1 MILSVSER
9 TDICAFYADWFYK
22 RIEEGYVQVRNPFYK
37 EQVSTILLDKDHV
50 DAIIFCTKNPIPM
63 MDRLH
68 LLKDFAYQFQ
78 ITITPYLRDI
88 EPNVPSKG
96 TIIQA
101 VKKLSCQIG
110 KERVVIRYDPIL
122 LNPVYT
128 IDHHIK
134 MFDKLCTMLEGY
146 TEKII
151 ISFVDLKKN
160 TLKNS
165 KELKLEEITDEKAY
179 QLAKAFVAITKSHQM
194 QILTCAE
201 KYDFSE
207 LGFLKEGCTSNES
220 LYQLTHVL
228 KKYPRNTKRPL
239 CNCLQTVDISAY
251 NTCLHFCKY
260 CYANYDEE
268 MVRSHYAQ
276 HDPNSPLLI
285 GHLHENDIIKI
296 RKK

>member
-9 TDICAFYADWFYK
+9 TDICAFYADWFYN
-22 RIEEGYVQVRNPFYK
+22 RIKAGYVQVRNPFFP
-37 EQVSTILLDKDHV
+37 EQVSTILLDKEHI

-68 LLKDFAYQFQ
+68 LLKDFDYEFQ
-78 ITITPYLRDI
+78 ITITPYLKDI
-88 EPNVPSKG
+88 EPNVPAKG

-101 VKKLSCQIG
+101 IKKLSTQIG
-110 KERVVIRYDPIL
+110 KERIVIRYDPIL
-122 LNPVYT
+122 LNATYT
-128 IDHHIK
+128 IAHHIK
-134 MFDKLCTMLEGY
+134 MFEKLCTMLEGY

-165 KELKLEEITDEKAY
+165 QDLKLEEITDEKAY
-179 QLAKAFVAITKSHQM
+179 IIAKAFGEITNNHHIS
-194 QILTCAE
+194 ILTCAE
-201 KYDFSE
+201 KYDFTS
-207 LGFLKEGCTSNES
+207 LGFLNEGCTSINS
-220 LYQLTHVL
+220 MYKLTGKVR
-228 KKYPRNTKRPL
+228 KYPRNTKRPL

-260 CYANYDEE
+260 CYANYDETK
-268 MVRSHYAQ
+268 VKQNYLQ
-276 HDPNSPLLI
+276 HNPNSSLLI
-285 GHLHENDIIKI
+285 GEICENDIIKV

>member
-37 EQVSTILLDKDHV
+37 EQVSTILLDRDHI

-78 ITITPYLRDI
+78 VTITPYLKDI
-88 EPNVPSKG
+88 EPHVPAKG

-101 VKKLSCQIG
+101 VKKLSNQIG

-122 LNPVYT
+122 LNPIYT
-128 IDHHIK
+128 IEHHIK
-134 MFDKLCTMLEGY
+134 MFEKLCTMLEGY

-151 ISFVDLKKN
+151 ISFIDLKKN

-165 KELKLEEITDEKAY
+165 YDLNLEEITDEKAW
-179 QLAKAFVAITKSHQM
+179 QIAKAFVTITRKHQM
-194 QILTCAE
+194 QILT
-201 KYDFSE
+201 
-207 LGFLKEGCTSNES
+207 
-220 LYQLTHVL
+220 
-228 KKYPRNTKRPL
+228 
-239 CNCLQTVDISAY
+239 
-251 NTCLHFCKY
+251 
-260 CYANYDEE
+260 
-268 MVRSHYAQ
+268 
-276 HDPNSPLLI
+276 
-285 GHLHENDIIKI
+285 
-296 RKK
+296 

>member
-22 RIEEGYVQVRNPFYK
+22 RIEEGFVQVRNPFYK
-37 EQVSTILLDKDHV
+37 EQVSTILLDKDHI

-63 MDRLH
+63 MDRLD

-78 ITITPYLRDI
+78 VTITPYLKEI
-88 EPNVPSKG
+88 EPHVPSKG
-96 TIIQA
+96 TLIQA
-101 VKKLSCQIG
+101 VKKLSQMIG
-110 KERVVIRYDPIL
+110 KEHVVIRYDPIL
-122 LNPVYT
+122 LNKTYT
-128 IDHHIK
+128 IAHHIK
-134 MFDKLCTMLEGY
+134 MFEKLCTMLEGY

-151 ISFVDLKKN
+151 ISFID
-160 TLKNS
+160 LKNS
-165 KELKLEEITDEKAY
+165 ENLQLEEITDEKAY
-179 QLAKAFVAITKSHQM
+179 QIAKAFVSITKKHHMS
-194 QILTCAE
+194 ILTCAE
-201 KYDFSE
+201 KYDFSD
-207 LGFLKEGCTSNES
+207 LGFLREGCTSNES

-260 CYANYDEE
+260 CYANYNEQE
-268 MVRSHYAQ
+268 VKKHYAQ

-285 GHLHENDIIKI
+285 GHLHKNDIVKI